1 MKKFNSDDK
10 IIHVYNYSADTGEFI
25 GEGDA
30 FIPAGTGLPAYC
42 TDITPPTR
50 TPGFA
55 SVFGGVHWSVMEDH
69 RNINAYNIINQNE
82 ISIYELGAVPD
93 GFTLLKPDS
102 KFDEWNGNAWLKNGK
117 KEYEF
122 HVSESERR
130 LKSLLVDASLK
141 TNHLQTK
148 LFMGVITEEE
158 KLTLSKWVD
167 YVDALNALDLTTS
180 PDISWPVLP
189 FS

>member
-1 MKKFNSDDK
+1 MNKFHSDDK

-69 RNINAYNIINQNE
+69 RNKNAYNIINQNE
-82 ISIYELGAVPD
+82 ISIYELGKVPD

-102 KFDEWNGNAWLKNGK
+102 KFDEWNGNAW
-117 KEYEF
+117 
-122 HVSESERR
+122 
-130 LKSLLVDASLK
+130 
-141 TNHLQTK
+141 
-148 LFMGVITEEE
+148 
-158 KLTLSKWVD
+158 
-167 YVDALNALDLTTS
+167 
-180 PDISWPVLP
+180 
-189 FS
+189 